1 MQAKFIL
8 SCCHARKSALSS
20 QSKEEDQLDT
30 PEAFPLGV
38 AVRGSVS
45 EREGIAIQLRAHKI
59 LIERSQL
66 SVSIR

>member
-1 MQAKFIL
+1 MQVKFTL
-8 SCCHARKSALSS
+8 PCCHARKSALSVH
-20 QSKEEDQLDT
+20 SKEEDQLDT

-59 LIERSQL
+59 LIWRSQML
-66 SVSIR
+66 